1 MSKHLR
7 GQRRAAGRPE
17 AANLHKEPVMDA
29 NELKLGAAQE
39 AQQQGGAEAQNA
51 APADKSAPKAPAEQ
65 AGSFTAQDLSQPDI
79 GMGAPDLGAAADAAS
94 EFPNGDDPDH
104 VPVTPELPDDKVPN
118 MPGAILKHAREM
130 LGLSLREVALRINV
144 RVNTVSDL
152 EHDRLNQQTAVPF
165 ATAYLTAYAKLVNVD
180 PDAVVS
186 LYRQNVSRA
195 AAEAAGRPQQGGGRR
210 GLRPLRLLLIVI
222 AIAAVLAAG
231 IVIGVRLAGG
241 SGDQEEAESGALTLS
256 PGAQQQ
262 VRQASEEGALE
273 PLGPAAD
280 SPAPAAAPAPEA
292 LDSNT
297 QMARQQ
303 AEDLGTNEIIARAQK
318 PQDDTAGRAQASDG
332 ALSVK
337 GAAAEA
343 AVHESLRNAAA
354 APAPKGQDQAAQQ
367 PALSQAPA
375 SASQDGGRLA
385 LAVPADK
392 KSSKDE
398 VLRSERKDANAPA
411 KKEDAGKDE
420 AQAAPSSLGSV
431 RTVSARVVNR
441 RDIGSL
447 NSVSVRVKGPVYL
460 RIIGNGKVLRQ
471 GSFKAG
477 QSVSATGMPPIRI
490 EVSDSSLVS
499 ISYNGGTVAAGS
511 GRNVGFDL
519 PTR

>member
-7 GQRRAAGRPE
+7 GQHRASGRPE
-17 AANLHKEPVMDA
+17 ANLHKEPVMDA
-29 NELKLGAAQE
+29 NELKLSGAQDAPQEQEKPAVQEPSPAKPAAAQ
-39 AQQQGGAEAQNA
+39 G
-51 APADKSAPKAPAEQ
+51 Q
-65 AGSFTAQDLSQPDI
+65 AGEPRPFSAQDLSQPDI

-94 EFPNGDDPDH
+94 DFPNGDDPDR

-130 LGLSLREVALRINV
+130 LGLSLREVALRLNV

-180 PDAVVS
+180 PAAVVS

-195 AAEAAGRPQQGGGRR
+195 AAEAAARPQAGARR
-210 GLRPLRLLLIVI
+210 GGVKPLRIIILILL
-222 AIAAVLAAG
+222 AAAVLAVG
-231 IVIGVRLAGG
+231 IAIGVKLAGG
-241 SGDQEEAESGALTLS
+241 GPDPEAESGALTLS

-262 VRQASEEGALE
+262 VRQASEEGSIE
-273 PLGPAAD
+273 PMGP
-280 SPAPAAAPAPEA
+280 SQGAPAEAPAPEA

-303 AEDLGTNEIIARAQK
+303 ALDLGTNDIIAKAQK
-318 PQDDTAGRAQASDG
+318 PQDDKAALVQSADG

-343 AVHESLRNAAA
+343 AVHEGLKNAAPAAQAGSQAAPAQPAQGSAA
-354 APAPKGQDQAAQQ
+354 APAPAEGK
-367 PALSQAPA
+367 
-375 SASQDGGRLA
+375 LA
-385 LAVPADK
+385 LAVPADARDGAK
-392 KSSKDE
+392 DKDE
-398 VLRSERKDANAPA
+398 ILKSQR
-411 KKEDAGKDE
+411 KDE
-420 AQAAPSSLGSV
+420 AKDKAKDDAAKAAPASLPSV

-460 RIIGNGKVLRQ
+460 RILGNGKVLKQ

-490 EVSDSSLVS
+490 EVSDSSQISV
-499 ISYNGGTVAAGS
+499 SYNGGTVAAGS
-511 GRNVGFDL
+511 GKNVGFDL